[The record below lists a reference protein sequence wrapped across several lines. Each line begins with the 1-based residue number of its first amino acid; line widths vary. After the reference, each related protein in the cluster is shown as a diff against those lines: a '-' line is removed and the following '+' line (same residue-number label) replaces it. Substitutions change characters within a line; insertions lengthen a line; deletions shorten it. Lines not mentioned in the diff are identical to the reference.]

1 MDRTKILLA
10 MQDRRDL
17 HYLAA
22 DQYHEAG
29 CWRAANIEY
38 AKAAGI
44 SEAITIYIIT
54 RGEEDN
60 RGTA

>member
-22 DQYHEAG
+22 DQYREVG
-29 CWRAANIEY
+29 KWQAANTEY
-38 AKAAGI
+38 DKAAGI
-44 SEAITIYIIT
+44 SEAITIYIT
-54 RGEEDN
+54 RGEDD
-60 RGTA
+60 RGTT